1 MSSQAM
7 LFPEVLHL
15 SAAQS
20 VILEGLQPE
29 MEKMGFSMSQLSGN
43 DWSVSAVPSGLDSV
57 DVSTMIHQII
67 ESVDNGGMPLK
78 KRLHDHLS
86 LTVARSAAI
95 PAGKVLMQEE
105 MEKLVADLLLLP
117 EPNYTP
123 DGKTIINVIP
133 MEQITKMF

>member
-1 MSSQAM
+1 
-7 LFPEVLHL
+7 
-15 SAAQS
+15 
-20 VILEGLQPE
+20 
-29 MEKMGFSMSQLSGN
+29 
-43 DWSVSAVPSGLDSV
+43 VPSGLDSV

-105 MEKLVADLLLLP
+105 MEKLVADLLRLP